1 MRIRTLFAGSVALLA
16 AAAQPVAAQTAG
28 PAAEQPRGP
37 VPALST
43 GTLAALCGATGDDA
57 DSLRAVG
64 YCRGVFVGMG
74 QYHSIMTAPGRLRPI
89 FCLPEPSPTLE
100 GMQAAFVAWASAN
113 PERLSERAAEGV
125 LRFAAESYPCAAP
138 APARRR

>member
-1 MRIRTLFAGSVALLA
+1 MRIRTLLAGGLALLA
-16 AAAQPVAAQTAG
+16 AAAGPAAAQTS
-28 PAAEQPRGP
+28 GP
-37 VPALST
+37 VPALTT

-100 GMQAAFVAWASAN
+100 GLQAAFIAWASAN
-113 PERLSERAAEGV
+113 PERLNERAAEGV
-125 LRFAAESYPCAAP
+125 LRFAAATYPCAAP